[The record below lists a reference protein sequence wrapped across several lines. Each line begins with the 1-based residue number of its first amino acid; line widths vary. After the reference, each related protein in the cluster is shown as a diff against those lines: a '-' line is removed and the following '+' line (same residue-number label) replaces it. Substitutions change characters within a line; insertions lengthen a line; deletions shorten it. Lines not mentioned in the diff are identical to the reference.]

1 MAFVSITRLRLRS
14 ARFLPAFLVHVLLTL
29 RQTRAAEGFLGGSLL
44 ADRRRAYW
52 TMTLWTDA
60 AAMRANMAGGAHR
73 RAMPRLFGWCD
84 EASVVHW
91 QTDTP
96 PDWPEAD
103 RRMRSE
109 GRPSRVRHPT
119 PDHAA
124 RTYAAPRIARPV
136 VIRPR

>member
-1 MAFVSITRLRLRS
+1 MAFVSITRLRIRS
-14 ARFLPAFLVHVLLTL
+14 IRFLPAFLVHVLLTL
-29 RQTRAAEGFLGGSLL
+29 RQTRAAKGFLGGSLL
-44 ADRRRAYW
+44 ADRHRAYW

-60 AAMRANMAGGAHR
+60 EAMRAYMTGGAHR

-84 EASVVHW
+84 EASVAHW
-91 QTDTP
+91 EADTL

-103 RRMRSE
+103 RRMRDE

-124 RTYAAPRIARPV
+124 LAYAAPHVARPV
-136 VIRPR
+136 PIRPR